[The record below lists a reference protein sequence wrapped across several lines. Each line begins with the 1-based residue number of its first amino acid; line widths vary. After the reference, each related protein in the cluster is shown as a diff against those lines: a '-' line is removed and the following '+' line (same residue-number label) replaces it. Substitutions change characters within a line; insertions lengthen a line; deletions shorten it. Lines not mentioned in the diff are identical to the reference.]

1 MDGWVSRT
9 AQLARYT
16 FLSIYQSLSSE
27 YMYINLYLYSTYLPT
42 CVVVDGVHKA
52 GEVERHVEVVGLAAI
67 GDAVRGAEEPLMKS
81 HVARVDLIKVKG
93 SG

>member
-1 MDGWVSRT
+1 MRICISISIST
-9 AQLARYT
+9 
-16 FLSIYQSLSSE
+16 LSIY
-27 YMYINLYLYSTYLPT
+27 PAT

-52 GEVERHVEVVGLAAI
+52 GEVERHVEVVGLAPI
-67 GDAVRGAEEPLMKS
+67 CDAVRGAEEPLMEG